1 MTRSKVVQ
9 TVVRS
14 TYQTFQDQDLKR
26 NIALAVAVCCVGFAT
41 GLLAYS
47 ITILVAW
54 DRKQLIAELYHYV
67 WIEHNGK
74 IYLILLI

>member
-1 MTRSKVVQ
+1 MLRGILNTIELWFWNVTIPLMTRSKVVQ

-47 ITILVAW
+47 ITILVA
-54 DRKQLIAELYHYV
+54 
-67 WIEHNGK
+67 
-74 IYLILLI
+74 

>member
-1 MTRSKVVQ
+1 MLRGILNTIELWFWNVTIPLMTRSKLVQ

-26 NIALAVAVCCVGFAT
+26 IIALAVAVSCVGFAA

-47 ITILVAW
+47 ITIL
-54 DRKQLIAELYHYV
+54 IA
-67 WIEHNGK
+67 
-74 IYLILLI
+74 